1 MRNNWKRWIILLAA
15 VILAFAS
22 VAFTPPDTV
31 LADTLDRGGGPGGR
45 NNSGNGGGTGP
56 GTGNQLTA
64 LSAEEMSALNRAILE
79 EYGALNLYK
88 GVIAQFG
95 DVVPFT
101 EIAQSEQQHVDA
113 LIRQADKY
121 GASVPAN
128 PGLTA
133 PLPFTSLSEACEAGA
148 AAEIADAALYDE
160 FRPEVTHTD
169 ILRVFDNL
177 QNASLNNHL
186 PAFQACE

>member
-1 MRNNWKRWIILLAA
+1 MRNNWKRWTILLAA
-15 VILAFAS
+15 VILAFTS
-22 VAFTPPDTV
+22 VAFTPPNIV

-45 NNSGNGGGTGP
+45 NNTGNGGGTGP

-64 LSAEEMSALNRAILE
+64 LSAEEMDSLNRAILE

-95 DVVPFT
+95 EVVPFA

-121 GASVPAN
+121 GVNVPAN

-133 PLPFTSLSEACEAGA
+133 PLSFTSLTGACEAGA

-160 FRPEVTHTD
+160 LRPDVTHSD